1 MSITRVVPLLVMLV
15 LPRLAS
21 AEELASLA
29 EARMLA
35 DNAVALFKDEK
46 FAEGYGLLTP
56 YWPLEPAEINDL
68 VGQTLG
74 QWPIVQQ
81 RFGTAVSTEF
91 VSEASAGNS
100 FVRYTYLHK
109 FQNHAIRWIFTFYS
123 ANDTWVVNGVSFD
136 DQIDLLFDSQ

>member
-1 MSITRVVPLLVMLV
+1 MDIARIVPILLLG
-15 LPRLAS
+15 LPTLAAS
-21 AEELASLA
+21 EELASLA

-68 VGQTLG
+68 VGQTLD

-81 RFGTAVSTEF
+81 RFGTAVGTEF
-91 VSEASAGNS
+91 ISETSAGDS
-100 FVRYTYLHK
+100 FVRYIYLQK
-109 FQNHAIRWIFTFYS
+109 FQNHALRWIFTFYRAS
-123 ANDTWVVNGVSFD
+123 DAWVVNGVSFD
-136 DQIDLLFDSQ
+136 DQIDLLFEGE

>member
-1 MSITRVVPLLVMLV
+1 MHITRVVAFLMFAFP
-15 LPRLAS
+15 AF
-21 AEELASLA
+21 AAADELASLA

-35 DNAVALFKDEK
+35 DNAVAFFKDEK

-68 VGQTLG
+68 VGQTLN

-91 VSEASAGNS
+91 VSEASVGDS
-100 FVRYTYLHK
+100 FVRYIYLHK
-109 FQNHAIRWIFTFYS
+109 FQNHALRWIFTFYRAS
-123 ANDTWVVNGVSFD
+123 DAWVVNGVSFD
-136 DQIDLLFDSQ
+136 DQIDLLFEGE